1 MEHFTVYACTPDQ
14 LDELRST
21 LFWAEDTDPALLEG
35 IHFPADVPNWLV
47 YQQFAGTLFTDSDFL
62 CTAS

>member
-1 MEHFTVYACTPDQ
+1 MEHFTVYACTADQ

-35 IHFPADVPNWLV
+35 ILFPDDVPNWLV
-47 YQQFAGTLFTDSDFL
+47 YQQFAGALFTDSDFF